1 MGSEKNC
8 STATAIF
15 KLSRDLHSAY
25 DLGYSTSCIF
35 VDYKKAFET
44 LSHKILME
52 KMHAYGLSQK
62 SIRWLNSYLE
72 NRRHVVDCNGY
83 QSEQSHVP
91 YGVPQ
96 GSILG
101 PSLFVIYVND
111 LLYLMG
117 ENNVASI
124 EMYADDTVLHVSDS
138 CAMKAMGQSNAAM
151 DMLYLWCIRNKLTI
165 NFSKTKHMLI
175 PRNEVQEGKSEH
187 KHINVSTFILNNVS
201 SYHYLGIDLDKYL
214 TFEKMA
220 ESTFSKANKKL
231 YLLKKIRP
239 YISCAVANRV
249 YKSHVL
255 PIFDYA
261 DFLIDS
267 CRQTTID
274 SFVRLQKRAV
284 HTIDY
289 KTHHGMTYAQLL
301 DLYGLMSLAER
312 RRKHQLCLMY
322 RLSHNLDY
330 IDRRRP
336 DINLRSNQK
345 VKFKLKHTRLS
356 KISNS
361 PYHRAVRLWDRLSLE
376 TQRSTTKVKFKK
388 ALN

>member
-1 MGSEKNC
+1 
-8 STATAIF
+8 
-15 KLSRDLHSAY
+15 
-25 DLGYSTSCIF
+25 
-35 VDYKKAFET
+35 
-44 LSHKILME
+44 
-52 KMHAYGLSQK
+52 
-62 SIRWLNSYLE
+62 
-72 NRRHVVDCNGY
+72 
-83 QSEQSHVP
+83 
-91 YGVPQ
+91 
-96 GSILG
+96 
-101 PSLFVIYVND
+101 
-111 LLYLMG
+111 
-117 ENNVASI
+117 
-124 EMYADDTVLHVSDS
+124 
-138 CAMKAMGQSNAAM
+138 
-151 DMLYLWCIRNKLTI
+151 
-165 NFSKTKHMLI
+165 
-175 PRNEVQEGKSEH
+175 
-187 KHINVSTFILNNVS
+187 
-201 SYHYLGIDLDKYL
+201 
-214 TFEKMA
+214 MA

-255 PIFDYA
+255 PIF
-261 DFLIDS
+261 DS